1 MTIPV
6 LVTAESHPPAARQP
20 GKAVIA
26 RGLIHGLLRG
36 EWSGGDRVTEQ
47 EVVDRFGVS
56 RTPVREAL
64 LELAGLGLVE
74 LKRNCGAVFR
84 PLGPRELKEIYDVR
98 VLLETEAAR
107 LAAGRVD
114 REAMEELA
122 VGFREIAETGVEDA
136 HWMLDRQLHGA
147 IAQASA
153 NRRLAGEI
161 ARYGEL
167 VQTVREVVGQHR
179 LGIHRLTAEQH
190 LAIIEALLSGDG
202 GRSAEAMRQ
211 HLEQAASSA
220 AMAIQTLDQP
230 G

>member
-1 MTIPV
+1 MTLHV
-6 LVTAESHPPAARQP
+6 LANAHSSTPAARQS
-20 GKAVIA
+20 GKAAIA

-36 EWSGGDRVTEQ
+36 EWAGGDRVTEQ

-84 PLGPRELKEIYDVR
+84 PLGSRELKEIYAVR
-98 VLLETEAAR
+98 ALLETEAAR
-107 LAAGRVD
+107 LAAGWVNPG
-114 REAMEELA
+114 EMKELA
-122 VGFREIAETGVEDA
+122 AGFRRIAETGAEDA
-136 HWMLDRQLHGA
+136 QWTLDRRLHGA
-147 IAQASA
+147 IAQASG

-167 VQTVREVVGQHR
+167 VQTVREVVGQQR

-202 GRSAEAMRQ
+202 GGSAEAMRQ
-211 HLEQAASSA
+211 HLEQAAGSA
-220 AMAIQTLDQP
+220 AIAIQTLNQP
-230 G
+230 T